1 MPRAR
6 VWFLD
11 FQPQSNFTQ
20 LRIFVTIWSPYILKH
35 LPNLDILVITKKC
48 VYSEEKAY
56 EQILRK
62 LKSDLK
68 IVTSPRTSDPLPQ
81 SIIKWNKTSKNIE
94 RETYID
100 EMSFYNNE
108 FDDYGYDT
116 IDLDDTE
123 SENEC
128 SLM

>member
-1 MPRAR
+1 M
-6 VWFLD
+6 
-11 FQPQSNFTQ
+11 
-20 LRIFVTIWSPYILKH
+20 
-35 LPNLDILVITKKC
+35 VITKKC